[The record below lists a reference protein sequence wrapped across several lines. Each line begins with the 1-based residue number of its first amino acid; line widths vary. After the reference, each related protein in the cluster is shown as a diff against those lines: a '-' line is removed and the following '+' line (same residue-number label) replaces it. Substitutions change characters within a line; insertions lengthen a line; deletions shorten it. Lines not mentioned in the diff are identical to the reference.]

1 MTRATVSGGAEWRS
15 WRGRQGAAASR
26 AGAARSPRA
35 TRRSYVVAIERAG
48 RAADG
53 KYYTMRAVEMTPL
66 IAPLDAVLEL
76 AGAAG
81 TPTTGIGDG
90 GNELG
95 MGGAVEAVR
104 ASIPRGDVVACTV
117 AAKHL
122 VACGVS
128 NWGGHA
134 LAAALC
140 AVACEEG
147 RFAGGE
153 AAAAALLATAEE
165 EAAVLQAVCAAGA
178 VDGVT
183 GSADLSVDS
192 LPFQHHA
199 SVIEEMRETLVRGF
213 PSPA

>member
-1 MTRATVSGGAEWRS
+1 M
-15 WRGRQGAAASR
+15 
-26 AGAARSPRA
+26 
-35 TRRSYVVAIERAG
+35 AIERAG

-53 KYYTMRAVEMTPL
+53 KYYTMRAADMTPL
-66 IAPLDAVLEL
+66 IAPLDAVMEL
-76 AGAAG
+76 ADAAG

-104 ASIPRGDVVACTV
+104 ASVPRGDVIACTV
-117 AAKHL
+117 AASHL
-122 VACGVS
+122 LACGVS

-140 AVACEEG
+140 ALACEEG
-147 RFAGGE
+147 RFASGE
-153 AAAAALLATAEE
+153 EAVAALMAPAEE
-165 EAAVLQAVCAAGA
+165 EAAVLRAVCAAGA

-183 GSADLSVDS
+183 KSTDLHVDS

-199 SVIEEMRETLVRGF
+199 SVIEEMREAVSRGF
-213 PSPA
+213 PAPA